1 MNELYYNKLLFSKY
15 IKYLL
20 IIDYFNIKI
29 MNITN
34 NLNYCKIFNWFTDI
48 YIRIQSLDKYL

>member
-48 YIRIQSLDKYL
+48 YIRIQILDKYL